1 MHRTYFVITMQAQH
15 PHSGH
20 SMNKTAVYQL
30 RLSQQEKQQAF
41 AVLAEIGISPAQA
54 IRLFLRQVVVTRSIP
69 FGIEAAQHLPT
80 LAAAE
85 PRTNSPTVSTAQ
97 ALKPLD
103 TPAHLQ
109 PDADMF
115 DHLDGLLSQLD

>member
-1 MHRTYFVITMQAQH
+1 MLYSYFVITMQAQY

-80 LAAAE
+80 LAAE
-85 PRTNSPTVSTAQ
+85 PRTNSPTVDTAP
-97 ALKPLD
+97 ALKHVD
-103 TPAHLQ
+103 NPAHLQ